1 MSLGYGRPL
10 LFIRRLLGTEA
21 NRLKLPALA
30 CLGLLVCHA
39 AAQAA
44 DTSEDASAREEER
57 AGWSWLEIGGHVDLD
72 SVFTRPEHEDGYTNI
87 GVSEIGLALAAA
99 INDWTTLEAGFLYEH
114 THLGEREAAV
124 GGEAAFLE
132 TATLGFASADGP
144 WSFTVGRQFL
154 PFGVFDTR
162 MISDPLTLE
171 VGETNEIAWN
181 LGWGSGA
188 FQAALF
194 GFGGDDG
201 PGSGGGLAGYG
212 GAVSFSSEREESA
225 VALNL
230 ALTSD
235 FGYAD
240 NVLSVLADAASG
252 RQSAGRVTG
261 LSAHGSWRYG
271 AVTITG
277 EYVGALESYAA
288 GEMQFAGRGAKPAS
302 WMLEAACE
310 FVAGGMDATVAA
322 GYQSTR
328 EAIALE
334 LPARRLL
341 AVASVALWEP
351 ITLGVEWA
359 RDSAYPAERGG
370 SGETTTT
377 ITVQFSYAF

>member
-1 MSLGYGRPL
+1 MDS
-10 LFIRRLLGTEA
+10 EA
-21 NRLKLPALA
+21 KKLKLPALA
-30 CLGLLVCHA
+30 CICLLPCHA

-44 DTSEDASAREEER
+44 ETSEDASAYEEEQ
-57 AGWSWLEIGGHVDLD
+57 AGWGRLEIGGHVHLD
-72 SVFTRPEHEDGYTNI
+72 SVFTHPEHEDGYTNI
-87 GVSEIGLALAAA
+87 GVSEIGLALGAA

-114 THLGEREAAV
+114 THLGERVYASGA
-124 GGEAAFLE
+124 EAAFLE

-144 WSFTVGRQFL
+144 WSLAVGRQFL

-162 MISDPLTLE
+162 MISEPLTLE

-188 FQAALF
+188 LQAAVF
-194 GFGGDDG
+194 GFNGDDG
-201 PGSGGGLAGYG
+201 LGSGGGLAGYG

-240 NVLSVLADAASG
+240 SVLSVLADAASG
-252 RQSAGRVTG
+252 RQSAGRVAG
-261 LSAHGSWRYG
+261 LSAHAGLRYG
-271 AVTITG
+271 AVTIIG

-288 GEMQFAGRGAKPAS
+288 GEMEFAGRGAQPAS
-302 WMLEAACE
+302 WMLEAAWD

-322 GYQSTR
+322 GYQATR
-328 EAIALE
+328 EAVALE

-341 AVASVALWEP
+341 AAASVALTEP
-351 ITLGVEWA
+351 VTLGVEWA
-359 RDSAYPAERGG
+359 RDSAYSAERGG

>member
-1 MSLGYGRPL
+1 MK
-10 LFIRRLLGTEA
+10 
-21 NRLKLPALA
+21 LKYHILT
-30 CLGLLVCHA
+30 CLGLFACYA

-44 DTSEDASAREEER
+44 DSSSHTSAQEEDQSA
-57 AGWSWLEIGGHVDLD
+57 WSWLEIGGHVDLD
-72 SVFTRPEHEDGYTNI
+72 SVFTRPEHEDSYTNI
-87 GVSEIGLALAAA
+87 GISEVGLGLAAA

-114 THLGEREAAV
+114 THLGERESAYGA
-124 GGEAAFLE
+124 EAAFLE
-132 TATLGFASADGP
+132 TATLGFASPDGP
-144 WSFTVGRQFL
+144 WSFAVGRQFL

-171 VGETNEIAWN
+171 VGETNEISWN

-188 FQAALF
+188 FQAAVF
-194 GFGGDDG
+194 GFNGDDG
-201 PGSGGGLAGYG
+201 LGSAGGIAGYG

-240 NVLSVLADAASG
+240 NVLSVLADAALG
-252 RQSAGRVTG
+252 RQSASRVTG
-261 LSAHGSWRYG
+261 LSAYGSWRYG
-271 AVTITG
+271 AVTIIG

-288 GEMQFAGRGAKPAS
+288 GEMQFAERGAKPAS

-322 GYQSTR
+322 GYQATR
-328 EAIALE
+328 EAVALE